1 MDNFKCLIFTQ
12 GLVSA
17 KNAEIRRRVL
27 SKLENKP
34 DLTLQKLD
42 EDYQRIVSVSKDSKN
57 IEESD
62 VADVRKVK
70 HRSQS

>member
-1 MDNFKCLIFTQ
+1 MLTFAQ

-34 DLTLQKLD
+34 DLTLQKLT
-42 EDYQRIVSVSKDSKN
+42 EDSQRIVSVRKDSKN
-57 IEESD
+57 IDEPGVAYEKESQTYI
-62 VADVRKVK
+62 
-70 HRSQS
+70 SIILSG